1 MGAMEIA
8 ANTFNAA
15 SIAAAGRK
23 SIHTWWLGIVGCALF
38 AEVFFETR
46 LYADVALQTFFIAT
60 SALGWWR
67 WLRARGAVVES
78 PIRKTRLL
86 HVLSLVACGC
96 AVALGYAWLLHR
108 FTDAYA
114 PVPDS
119 MVLVFSVLGQLLL
132 VARRLET
139 WWFGLVANTI
149 SVPLYGSRG
158 LFLTA
163 LVYAAFWVNALVSLL
178 HWRRLERTQ

>member
-1 MGAMEIA
+1 MMRSMEIA

-15 SIAAAGRK
+15 SIVAAGRK

-38 AEVFFETR
+38 AEVFFATR
-46 LYADVALQTFFIAT
+46 LYADAALQTFFIAT
-60 SALGWWR
+60 SVVGWWR
-67 WLRARGAVVES
+67 WLRTIAQAER
-78 PIRKTRLL
+78 PIRKSRLA
-86 HVLSLVACGC
+86 HVVALGACGC
-96 AVALGYAWLLHR
+96 AVALCYAWLLHR

-139 WWFGLVANTI
+139 WWFWLVANTI
-149 SVPLYGSRG
+149 SVPLYASRS

-163 LVYAAFWVNALVSLL
+163 VLYAAFWLNALVSLL
-178 HWRRLERTQ
+178 HWRRLERAR